1 MVESADTAKIAEI
14 TKTESTESGYA
25 VTVKCKNSGNVK
37 ITASAVGTDGT
48 AYTAELELIIVVNSA
63 SGTQTVDGTDSV
75 DSDLPD
81 SGFASDMTSD
91 TDSGFADD
99 DQQNDYVDII
109 PNEDNTDFSD
119 DEGSWESGDS
129 GF

>member
-1 MVESADTAKIAEI
+1 
-14 TKTESTESGYA
+14 
-25 VTVKCKNSGNVK
+25 
-37 ITASAVGTDGT
+37 
-48 AYTAELELIIVVNSA
+48 
-63 SGTQTVDGTDSV
+63 
-75 DSDLPD
+75 
-81 SGFASDMTSD
+81 MTSD